1 MSADE
6 PQSMWAFGDP
16 EPWRQGR
23 AAIIWISLLV
33 VVVQS
38 VLVAL
43 SFFSGDL
50 REVILRAL
58 AGCFACLLL
67 FLTWIGQNWVRW
79 LVAPFFAFY
88 GLRSVVWGAVYQR
101 GGLLMIGV
109 GTLIVFAYLASSPA
123 VYAFARRQR
132 ERAGLLETLVVGA
145 GFLLV
150 MASLGTALLG
160 FHFYK
165 RNTEADAVEFA
176 QLTFH
181 RVFVNRDPAFL
192 ERHSTPRRR
201 YVTPAAF
208 IIRAEEELGRVQST
222 GPFGG
227 IFSAKME
234 GTRLR
239 LTGHVRTRAVFDRG
253 GGMWVRIDLVGT
265 EQEWRIDGV
274 SWEY

>member
-6 PQSMWAFGDP
+6 PQSLWAFGDP

-23 AAIIWISLLV
+23 AAILWISLLV
-33 VVVQS
+33 ILVQS
-38 VLVAL
+38 GLIL
-43 SFFSGDL
+43 WSFFSGDV

-88 GLRSVVWGAVYQR
+88 GFRNVVWGIVYQR
-101 GGLLMIGV
+101 GELLMIGI
-109 GTLIVFAYLASSPA
+109 GTLIVFAYLAFSPA

-150 MASLGTALLG
+150 MASLASALLG

-176 QLTFH
+176 QLTFR
-181 RVFVNRDPAFL
+181 RVFVNRDAGFL

-201 YVTPAAF
+201 YATPTQF
-208 IIRAEEELGRVQST
+208 IVRVEDQLGQVQSA

-227 IFSAKME
+227 VFTAKME
-234 GTRLR
+234 GMQLR
-239 LTGHVRTRAVFDRG
+239 LNGHVRTRAVFERDAV
-253 GGMWVRIDLVGT
+253 WVRIDLAGS
-265 EQEWRIDGV
+265 EQDWLIDGI
-274 SWEY
+274 SWDY